1 MIRPARHDDIPRII
15 ELGTILHQTT
25 SYAAQPF
32 NAGKAAAFMGAL
44 VDGAA
49 GVLFVAEID
58 GVVVGG
64 MAGGIVDQW
73 YNDELVAYDYSL
85 FVEPGRRNGIIAV
98 RLIRAFEEWARI
110 KGAKQIHMGIGTDM
124 NVAGTSRLYE
134 SLGLKHFGPLFVKEL

>member
-1 MIRPARHDDIPRII
+1 MIRPASHADIPRII

-25 SYAAQPF
+25 SYVAQPF
-32 NAGKAAAFMGAL
+32 NPEKAAKFMAAL
-44 VDGAA
+44 IDGTA
-49 GVLFVAEID
+49 GVLFVSEID

-73 YNDELVAYDYSL
+73 FNDDLIAYDYSI
-85 FVEPGRRNGIIAV
+85 FVEPGRRNGIIAA

-110 KGAKQIHMGIGTDM
+110 KGAKQIHMGIGTDV